1 MESES
6 YCCKGKF
13 HEYQAVKYESHAYDA
28 NEIKELFGNSEL
40 AYEMIR
46 KKCEKVFLF
55 CHQCGK
61 TINVVG

>member
-1 MESES
+1 MKNED
-6 YCCKGKF
+6 CCGSGKF
-13 HEYQAVKYESHAYDA
+13 HEYNVVKYESHAYDVK
-28 NEIKELFGNSEL
+28 EIKELFGNSEL

-61 TINVVG
+61 TINVIG